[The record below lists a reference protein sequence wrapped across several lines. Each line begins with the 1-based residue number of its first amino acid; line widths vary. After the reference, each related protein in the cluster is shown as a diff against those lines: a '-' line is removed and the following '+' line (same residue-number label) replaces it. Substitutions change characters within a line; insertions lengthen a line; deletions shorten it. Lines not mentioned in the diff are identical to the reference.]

1 MDIATYLDM
10 YSDARNLLYMNVPD
24 SFLIDSRLILV
35 TPDQID
41 ILYCDPVIV
50 PSVPCQSFAKQK
62 GSSINT

>member
-35 TPDQID
+35 TPDLTSSIVTLSLSQVS
-41 ILYCDPVIV
+41 LVSLLLNRKDPV
-50 PSVPCQSFAKQK
+50 
-62 GSSINT
+62 